1 MNIVLMLNNSEPER
15 VTKDLQTLVT
25 LTGSLKEGTS
35 VINPIILLQG
45 TPATVQQIVTSNYL
59 HVPDFGRYYFIRDI
73 SSVRTNLW
81 EISCHVDVLQTYAT
95 QIKAQTAIIQR
106 QENKWNLY
114 LNDGSFKVYQNPIV
128 LTKPFPNGFTTNEF
142 VLAIAGS

>member
-1 MNIVLMLNNSEPER
+1 MNISLMYNKSEIER
-15 VTKDLQTLVT
+15 VTKEVSIISEMK
-25 LTGSLKEGTS
+25 GSLKDGTS
-35 VINPIILLQG
+35 VIDPIIIIQG
-45 TPATVQQIVTSNYL
+45 TPATTQQIVSSNYL
-59 HVPDFGRYYFIRDI
+59 YIEDFGRYYFINDI

-114 LNDGSFKVYQNPIV
+114 LNDGSFKVYQNPNV
-128 LTKPFPNGFTTNEF
+128 LTKPFPKGFTTNEF

>member
-1 MNIVLMLNNSEPER
+1 MNIILMLNNSEPER
-15 VTKDLQTLVT
+15 VTKELQTLAT

-35 VINPIILLQG
+35 VINPTILLQG
-45 TPATVQQIVTSNYL
+45 TPATVQQIATSNYL
-59 HVPDFGRYYFIRDI
+59 QISDFGRYYFIRDI
-73 SSVRTNLW
+73 FSVRTNLW
-81 EISCHVDVLQTYAT
+81 EISCHVDVLQTYSE

-106 QENKWNLY
+106 QEKKWNLY

>member
-1 MNIVLMLNNSEPER
+1 MLNNSEPER
-15 VTKDLQTLVT
+15 ITKELQTLAT
-25 LTGSLKEGTS
+25 MTGSLKDGTS
-35 VINPIILLQG
+35 VINPTIMLQG
-45 TPATVQQIVTSNYL
+45 TPATVQQIVASNYL
-59 HVPDFGRYYFIRDI
+59 HIPDFGRYYFIRDV

-81 EISCHVDVLQTYAT
+81 EISCHVDVLQTYST

>member
-15 VTKDLQTLVT
+15 VTKELKTLAT

-35 VINPIILLQG
+35 VINPTILLRG

-59 HVPDFGRYYFIRDI
+59 RIPDFGRYYFIRDI

-95 QIKAQTAIIQR
+95 QIKEQKAIIQR

-114 LNDGSFKVYQNPIV
+114 LNDGSFRVYQNPTV
-128 LTKPFPNGFTTNEF
+128 LTKPFPNGFRTNNF

>member
-1 MNIVLMLNNSEPER
+1 MNIVLMVNKSEPEK
-15 VTKDLQTLVT
+15 VTKELTTLAT
-25 LTGSLKEGTS
+25 ITGSLKEGTS
-35 VINPIILLQG
+35 VTNPTILIQG
-45 TPATVQQIVTSNYL
+45 TPVTVQQIVTSNYL
-59 HVPDFGRYYFIRDI
+59 RIPDFGRYYFIRDI

-106 QENKWNLY
+106 QMQKWNLY

-128 LTKPFPNGFTTNEF
+128 LTKPFPSGFNTMEF
-142 VLAIAGS
+142 VLAVAGA

>member
-1 MNIVLMLNNSEPER
+1 MYNKSEIER
-15 VTKDLQTLVT
+15 VVKELSIISEMKGT
-25 LTGSLKEGTS
+25 LKEGAS
-35 VINPIILLQG
+35 VIDPVIIIQG
-45 TPATVQQIVTSNYL
+45 TPATTQQIVSSNYL
-59 HVPDFGRYYFIRDI
+59 YIEDFGRYYFINDI

-114 LNDGSFKVYQNPIV
+114 LNDGSFKVYQNPNV

>member
-1 MNIVLMLNNSEPER
+1 MNISLMYNKSEIER
-15 VTKDLQTLVT
+15 VVKELSIISEMK
-25 LTGSLKEGTS
+25 GSLKEGAS
-35 VINPIILLQG
+35 VIDPIIIIQG
-45 TPATVQQIVTSNYL
+45 TPATTQQIVSSNYL
-59 HVPDFGRYYFIRDI
+59 YIEDFGRYYFINDI

-81 EISCHVDVLQTYAT
+81 ELSCHVDVLQTYAE
-95 QIKAQTAIIQR
+95 QIKEQTAIIQR

>member
-1 MNIVLMLNNSEPER
+1 MLNNSEPER